1 MYPSLGTSHQS
12 YGLCELC
19 AMEEEGM
26 LKGKEEM
33 GDSCLKGFGDVKV
46 TSSAVGESWN
56 LCGPLHA

>member
-1 MYPSLGTSHQS
+1 
-12 YGLCELC
+12 
-19 AMEEEGM
+19 MEEEGI

-56 LCGPLHA
+56 LCGPVHA